1 MTKLQNRDAI
11 KAQPIV
17 LIGMMGAGKSSLGVR
32 LAEALETTF
41 LDADVEV
48 EKAAA
53 MSIAEIFEKHGEA
66 AFRDGERR
74 VIKRLLDDGPMVL
87 ALGGGAFMD
96 DQTRALVQ
104 QKALSVWLDVP
115 LAELVKRVKKKPDKR
130 PLLKGQNIEAKLT
143 ELMQTRGPVYATAA
157 LRVDVGG
164 GTHEQAVARL
174 LAALD
179 AHYAA

>member
-41 LDADVEV
+41 LDADAEV

-104 QKALSVWLDVP
+104 QKALSVWLEVP

>member
-41 LDADVEV
+41 LDADAEV

>member
-41 LDADVEV
+41 LDADAEV

-143 ELMQTRGPVYATAA
+143 ELMQTRGPVYATAT